1 MSLLALHSATHA
13 FGRAPLLDGVD
24 LSLEAGERVALVGR
38 NGSGKSTLLRAMAG
52 ELELDGGE
60 RTLRSGVRV
69 ARLAQE
75 VSREHSGDV
84 YDVVAGGL
92 RDLGE
97 LLVEFHHASAEVA
110 AGRADLQVLS
120 AVQEQLE
127 ALGGWHLHQRVET
140 TLSRLGL
147 EGEARFDAMS
157 GGYKR
162 RVLLARALVREP
174 EVLLLDEP
182 TNHLD
187 LPAIEWLE
195 ELLAGYSGALLFVTH
210 DRSFLRRLATRI
222 VELDRGAIRSYPGD
236 YERYLERRAA
246 ELEAEERRLER
257 EDRKLAK
264 EEAWVRQGI
273 KARRTR
279 DEGRVRAL
287 EQLRAEVR
295 TRRSQLGRAELRVL
309 SAGLAGKLVLQAEDV
324 CFAYREHR
332 EQGEHGERRIVDGLS
347 TIVCRGDK
355 VGVLGPNGSGKST
368 LLRLLLGRL
377 APDRGRVKL
386 GTNLEIAYFDQH
398 REALDESA
406 TVADSVADGND
417 RLSIGGRTVHVASY
431 LRGFLFGADQLRTPV
446 AALSGGERNRLL
458 LARLFSRPFNL
469 LVMDEPTNDLDV
481 ESLELLEAKLV
492 EMPATLLLVSHD
504 RTFLDNVVTSTLVM
518 EGAGRVGEYAGGY
531 SDWLLQRRPALPA
544 ESAPAQTVAPRRPP
558 PADRPRKLSYRE
570 TRDLEGL
577 PARIEALEAEQTA
590 LHALLADPG
599 LYRSGAGAQVVE
611 ARDRLAS
618 LEAELAGAYERWEEL
633 EARSS

>member
-147 EGEARFDAMS
+147 DGEARFDAMS

-531 SDWLLQRRPALPA
+531 SDWLLQRRPAQPA

-633 EARSS
+633 EARSG